1 MEVQR
6 DGMVSCQEKSLVY
19 MGKPSEES
27 LLSASS
33 VSKTSEAGSE
43 AGVKV

>member
-6 DGMVSCQEKSLVY
+6 DNIASCQEKSLVY
-19 MGKPSEES
+19 LGKSPEES
-27 LLSASS
+27 SLSASS
-33 VSKTSEAGSE
+33 IPKAYEAASE